1 MPAPPTRPP
10 SHAWQGLVDLALIE
24 DIGPGDLTSNV
35 VIPAAA
41 TAEARIEARQP
52 LTVAGLFVAEAVF
65 SQVDPELEIE
75 RATREGEV
83 VDAGVVL
90 MRVSGSLRALLTAER
105 TALNFLQ
112 RMCGVATQTAG
123 YVAETE
129 GTRAEVVDTRK
140 TLPGWRAL
148 DKFAVAAGGGTN
160 HRHALYDGILLKDN
174 HLAGV
179 GGVSAA
185 LEVALRDA
193 PANIRVQVEVE
204 SLADAQLAVK
214 AGADFLLLDN
224 CSPDEVREIVE
235 ALGDRVTLEATG
247 GIHLGNLRAYAET
260 GIHRISMG
268 ALTHS
273 VPAADIALELEPSGG

>member
-1 MPAPPTRPP
+1 MAPPSLPP
-10 SHAWQGLVDLALIE
+10 RHAWQGLVDLALVE

-35 VIPAAA
+35 VIPASAVA
-41 TAEARIEARQP
+41 QARVEARQP

-65 SQVDPELEIE
+65 AQIDPRLRIQSEVV
-75 RATREGEV
+75 EGEHV
-83 VDAGVVL
+83 GAGAVL
-90 MRVSGSLRALLTAER
+90 MRVSGSLRSLLTAER

-112 RMCGVATQTAG
+112 RMCGVATQTARFVG
-123 YVAETE
+123 EVE
-129 GTRAEVVDTRK
+129 GTRARVVDTRK

-160 HRHALYDGILLKDN
+160 HRHALFDGILLKDN

-185 LEVALRDA
+185 LETALREA
-193 PANIRVQVEVE
+193 PASIRVQVEVE
-204 SLADAQLAVK
+204 SLADAELAVK

-224 CSPDEVREIVE
+224 CTPDEVREIVE
-235 ALGDRVTLEATG
+235 RLGERATLEASG

-260 GIHRISMG
+260 GVHRISMG

-273 VPAADIALELEPSGG
+273 VPAADIALELEQRAG